1 MSQLN
6 ILEYV
11 FFYSVQNSQIW
22 DITFYCFSWFKW
34 CSSFASFEEKKV
46 ECETSDNDFK
56 IIYTVYIVNCV
67 FTKFQVRTLHTI
79 H

>member
-34 CSSFASFEEKKV
+34 CWKKKKG

-56 IIYTVYIVNCV
+56 IIYTEYIVNCV